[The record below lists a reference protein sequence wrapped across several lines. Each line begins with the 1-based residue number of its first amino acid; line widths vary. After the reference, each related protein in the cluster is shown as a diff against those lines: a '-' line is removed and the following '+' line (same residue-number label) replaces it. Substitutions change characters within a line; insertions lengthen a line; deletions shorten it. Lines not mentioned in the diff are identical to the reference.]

1 MQLTRQ
7 ETKLVKRLRRNER
20 SWRWGRWLYLGLG
33 LLIEL
38 CYSSLLFSMLAR
50 LKSVAFDV
58 NALGAG
64 RVDFYF
70 LWPKCMIM
78 LPVGVVLIG
87 WTLGHWPGNAQR
99 TLLLRLLD
107 AHQEGITN
115 HEHIA

>member
-1 MQLTRQ
+1 MQLTQQ

-20 SWRWGRWLYLGLG
+20 SWWWERWLYLGLG
-33 LLIEL
+33 LIIEL
-38 CYSSLLFSMLAR
+38 CYGFILFSMLDR

-78 LPVGVVLIG
+78 LPVGAVLIG
-87 WTLGHWPGNAQR
+87 WTLGHWQGNAQR
-99 TLLLRLLD
+99 KLLLRLLD